1 MPNVHYSVVVSG
13 ERFILTRDQL
23 ESDPGNYFVTYFLG
37 DFAESANGV
46 NELVTEKEPLLFKLI
61 QAHLRGYEILPLT
74 SSSIPTY
81 MTMDT
86 ALNNLLEEAQFYGL
100 ERLVEKI
107 KAFQLKEKES
117 QPKPVVPVIKK
128 TVTPTVRRYIV
139 QYRVRESSFLFWK
152 ILMTLV

>member
-1 MPNVHYSVVVSG
+1 MPNTHYSVIVSG
-13 ERFILTRDQL
+13 ERFNLTRDQL

-61 QAHLRGYEILPLT
+61 QAHLRGYEILPLAST
-74 SSSIPTY
+74 SIPTY
-81 MTMDT
+81 MTMGT

-107 KAFQLKEKES
+107 KAFQLEERES
-117 QPKPVVPVIKK
+117 QPKAVGTAIKQI
-128 TVTPTVRRYIV
+128 VTPPVRRYLV
-139 QYRVRESSFLFWK
+139 QYRVRDSLFSFKRFL
-152 ILMTLV
+152 